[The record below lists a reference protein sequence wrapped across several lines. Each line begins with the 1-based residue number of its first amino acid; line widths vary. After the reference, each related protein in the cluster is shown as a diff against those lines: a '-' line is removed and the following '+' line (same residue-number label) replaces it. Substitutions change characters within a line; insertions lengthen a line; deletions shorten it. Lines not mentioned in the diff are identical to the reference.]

1 MIGERGALRF
11 SNCPETRSSKL
22 ARMAHALS
30 KPELLARLAEGH
42 AARIT
47 VVTPNRRL
55 AQSLTAEFDACQS
68 GNGLTAWE
76 APDILPLGAFVARL
90 WEDALYC
97 DLELPLLLTE
107 AQEQAIWEEI
117 VGNSNLL
124 SVSDTAAQ
132 CRDAW
137 RIAHAW
143 RIPIQAGA
151 GGEDAQAFGE
161 WAKSYEAR
169 TRGETDAARLSD
181 VVLGQVKNL
190 TLPRLLVAYAF
201 DIAPPQTREF
211 LSAFDLGE
219 CHPES
224 VEASALKTSAPSAQQ
239 EMECAA
245 AWARLRLEQ
254 GKRRIGVVVP
264 DLARRRKEVV
274 RVFSRVMQPASGLP
288 GAAQS
293 AMPFNV
299 SLGAPLADLPLIDL
313 ALSVIELSFRE
324 LEFARLSRFIRS
336 PFLGGAET
344 EMARRARLDVDLR
357 GTLGAMVS
365 LPTLV
370 ASAGRCA
377 LLRQHLEAVFSLKKG
392 AKESPASWA
401 RHFSALLEA
410 AGFPGERTL
419 DGEEFQAHAKWHETL
434 GELAKLERIS
444 RLLAIQE
451 AFACL
456 QRLCRDT
463 LFQPAQSSH
472 GTAVPI
478 QVLGV
483 LESAGLS
490 FDCLWVSGLTDEAWP
505 LEARPNPF
513 LPLALQK
520 KAGVPQ
526 ASPETSAALDRRLTQ
541 AWLGCAAEVIVSWPE
556 KEEDRD
562 LAPSPLIAHIP
573 EGRLEL
579 PEFPR
584 FRDLIFKSKRFVKI
598 EDASGPSVPPGP
610 VRGGTRVLADQAACP
625 FRAFARHRLA
635 AEPLEAPPYGPDA
648 SDRGKLLHALMREI
662 WTELKDSAALQHQNL
677 VPVIQRAAEAAVKEA
692 GIEGRFAELERV
704 RLAKLADEWLALEK
718 NRKGFEV
725 IALEEKRALRI
736 ANLEFSSRID
746 RMDRLLEGEG
756 GHVLIDYKTGNRVT
770 PKDWEPPRPDDPQ
783 LPLYAVAAE
792 EALSAVAFA
801 KLRPGAMRFAGFSK
815 SKEILPQVRPAK
827 NWPALLAGWKEEAE
841 ALGGAFAVGA
851 AAVDPKR
858 DLKTCE
864 RCDLQTLCRVYE
876 KFNVL
881 EEPDDEEGNE

>member
-1 MIGERGALRF
+1 
-11 SNCPETRSSKL
+11 
-22 ARMAHALS
+22 MAHALS

-55 AQSLTAEFDACQS
+55 AQSLTAEFDACQAS
-68 GNGLTAWE
+68 SARTAWE
-76 APDILPLGAFVARL
+76 APDILPFGAFVARL
-90 WEDALYC
+90 WEDALYS
-97 DLELPLLLTE
+97 DLELPLLLTD

-117 VGNSNLL
+117 LGNSNLL
-124 SVSDTAAQ
+124 SVSEAAAQ

-137 RIAHAW
+137 RLAHAW

-151 GGEDAQAFGE
+151 GGEDAQAFRE
-161 WAKSYEAR
+161 WAKKYEAR
-169 TRGETDAARLSD
+169 TRGDTDAARLPD
-181 VVLGQVKNL
+181 VLLGHFENL
-190 TLPRLLVAYAF
+190 RIPNLLVAYAF

-211 LSAFDLGE
+211 LSAFTLGE
-219 CHPES
+219 CQPEAL
-224 VEASALKTSAPSAQQ
+224 EASASRISFPSARQ
-239 EMECAA
+239 ELERAA

-264 DLARRRKEVV
+264 DLGARRKEAV
-274 RVFSRVMQPASGLP
+274 RVFSRVMQPASRLP

-299 SLGAPLADLPLIDL
+299 SLGAPLADLPLIDF
-313 ALSVIELSFRE
+313 ASSVIELSFRE
-324 LEFARLSRFIRS
+324 LEFGRVSRLIRS

-344 EMARRARLDVDLR
+344 EMTRRARLDVGLR
-357 GTLGAMVS
+357 ETLGATVS
-365 LPTLV
+365 LPGLI

-377 LLRQHLEAVFSLKKG
+377 LLRQHLEAVFSLKKE

-419 DGEEFQAHAKWHETL
+419 DSEEFQAHAKWHETL
-434 GELAKLERIS
+434 GELAKLERVS
-444 RLLAIQE
+444 RPLEIQQ

-463 LFQPAQSSH
+463 LFQPAQPSH
-472 GTAVPI
+472 GTAAPI
-478 QVLGV
+478 QILGV

-513 LPLALQK
+513 LPIALQK

-526 ASPETSAALDRRLTQ
+526 ASPEASAALDRRLTQ
-541 AWLGCAAEVIVSWPE
+541 AWLGSAAEVILSWPE
-556 KEEDRD
+556 KDQDRD
-562 LAPSPLIAHIP
+562 LAPSPLIAQIP
-573 EGRLEL
+573 QGTLEL
-579 PEFPR
+579 PELPR
-584 FRDLIFKSKRFVKI
+584 FRDLIFKSKNLLKI
-598 EDASGPSVPPGP
+598 EDANGPPMPPGP

-635 AEPLEAPPYGPDA
+635 AAPLEAPLSGPDA

-662 WTELKDSAALQHQNL
+662 WTQLKDSTALRDQNL
-677 VPVIQRAAEAAVKEA
+677 VPVIQRAAEVAVKEA

-718 NRKGFEV
+718 TRPPFEV
-725 IALEEKRALRI
+725 AFIEHPRTLAVAG
-736 ANLEFSSRID
+736 LEFSSRID
-746 RMDRLLEGEG
+746 RMDRLLEGVG

-801 KLRPGAMRFAGFSK
+801 RLRPGAMRFTGFARTK
-815 SKEILPQVRPAK
+815 DLVPNVRAAK
-827 NWPALLAGWKEEAE
+827 NWPALLAGWKDEAQS
-841 ALGGAFAVGA
+841 LGGAFAAGA

-858 DLKTCE
+858 DLKTCQ

-881 EEPDDEEGNE
+881 EEPDEDEGFE